1 MTKAELITQV
11 KKIASSYSQATGV
24 DCMVLEK
31 QTANPI
37 QVTGT
42 MPKGCQSCASARNS
56 HLPLSCQRD
65 YTDYFFPGANN
76 RNYIHMCRSGF
87 IFWGS
92 SIIWQGQTLA
102 TILAYSSLL
111 KEESETLQN
120 YKEEL
125 SKRVRQD
132 TNFTE
137 VLDYAPKRI
146 QGMAQILFLCCQ
158 AISHNPAAALQSPVS
173 SLSGHQNQPLPIIH
187 RTSTPQSLYNIQYQG
202 EDVYDIIEN
211 IFTNGPKD
219 LEGTKLKIREL
230 SHWLAKI
237 AGISGTLDETALS
250 ANLSLLKQI
259 ENQDSAEQLYEWI
272 NEIAN
277 SFYKTAFK
285 LHDLQHGDAL
295 ARAIRYMHQK
305 YDTDIS
311 MESVSEIAD
320 LSYSYFSRVFKKE
333 VGVNFNDYLNQI
345 RIEKSKKLLAK
356 GEMSLLDI
364 AQKCGFK
371 DQSYYSKSFKKIT
384 GISPGKYRSR
394 MKFHKN

>member
-31 QTANPI
+31 QTATPI

-65 YTDYFFPGANN
+65 HTDYFFPGANH

-158 AISHNPAAALQSPVS
+158 AISHNPAAAQSPVS
-173 SLSGHQNQPLPIIH
+173 SLSGHQNQPLPIIQ
-187 RTSTPQSLYNIQYQG
+187 RTTTPQSLYNIQYQG

-219 LEGTKLKIREL
+219 LEATKLKIREL

-384 GISPGKYRSR
+384 GVSPGKYRSR
-394 MKFHKN
+394 MKCHKN

>member
-31 QTANPI
+31 QTTNPI
-37 QVTGT
+37 QISGSI
-42 MPKGCQSCASARNS
+42 PKGCQSCTSAHNS

-65 YTDYFFPGANN
+65 YTDYFFSGANN

-125 SKRVRQD
+125 SRRVRQD

-146 QGMAQILFLCCQ
+146 QGMAQILSLCCQ
-158 AISHNPAAALQSPVS
+158 AISHTPALTLQSPVS
-173 SLSGHQNQPLPIIH
+173 SLSNHQNQPRPIIH
-187 RTSTPQSLYNIQYQG
+187 RTSTLQSLYNIQYQG
-202 EDVYDIIEN
+202 EDAYDIIEN
-211 IFTNGPKD
+211 IFTNGLKD

-237 AGISGTLDETALS
+237 ASISGTLDETALL

-272 NEIAN
+272 NEIAI

-345 RIEKSKKLLAK
+345 RIEKSKKLLDK

-394 MKFHKN
+394 TKYHKN